1 MADWTEICEVLNL
14 QGQVLLEV
22 AKKQQFLVK
31 SEIDVRKE
39 ETQDFRLEL
48 DKRSL
53 RIDEL
58 EN

>member
-1 MADWTEICEVLNL
+1 
-14 QGQVLLEV
+14 V